1 MKIGMKSLSP
11 NRINVQCAHCHSSNV
26 RKSKWVSQLEKN
38 SYPNGAA
45 YRCLDCA
52 KRFIGNQDSSN
63 LKQLKFTLTQLSLA
77 AGLLLLALLGLFFV
91 FEKSA
96 SQSIPQS
103 GSALLISA
111 ANNSTRMKAAEQ
123 GDAQAQF
130 EVGQALLQT
139 IDVNPEET
147 VAAVNWLHKSAGSGN
162 TNAMVLLGRL
172 SKSGIGVLQN
182 YAQSLEWIQAAA
194 NKGNSEG
201 MLELGRLYR
210 DGVAVPKDT
219 MQAYIWLNRSAALH
233 NRTAARERDLIAG
246 TLGAEKLKEAQNLS
260 PAVAPQK

>member
-11 NRINVQCAHCHSSNV
+11 NRINVQCSHCHSSNV

-38 SYPNGAA
+38 SYPKGAP

-52 KRFIGNQDSSN
+52 KRFIGNQDFTD
-63 LKQLKFTLTQLSLA
+63 LTQRKFTPTQLWLA
-77 AGLLLLALLGLFFV
+77 AGLLLLALLILFFI
-91 FEKSA
+91 FEKGV
-96 SQSIPQS
+96 SQPTPQS

-130 EVGQALLQT
+130 EVAQALLQT
-139 IDVNPEET
+139 TDGNPEET
-147 VAAVNWLHKSAGSGN
+147 IAAVNWLHKSAGSGN

-194 NKGNSEG
+194 NKGNPEG

-210 DGVAVPKDT
+210 DGIAVAKDT
-219 MQAYIWLNRSAALH
+219 VQAYIWLNRAAALH
-233 NRTAARERDLIAG
+233 NRTAAQERDLVAG
-246 TLGAEKLKEAQNLS
+246 TLSAEKLKEAQSLS
-260 PAVAPQK
+260 PAVAPKK